1 MKLVYSVCFFASPN
15 VRGAFGDLFHA
26 NFNNCPT
33 LFSTFPKVMA
43 TNSSTSLPQ
52 LSAIY
57 IIKELNICLK
67 SLPGALCISTYIGFS
82 FLFQCPLC
90 IFIIYLGFQRQRSG
104 TPMSHSDFLSYHI
117 VATELMGI
125 LGSLA
130 LICGTYNDLWSL
142 VGLVIVFIY
151 SLGQI
156 IINILT
162 CAEYYLAAVYPITY
176 RTLRN
181 AKGIRIRNISSICVW
196 LFTFGWTSVMI
207 THTRISTIFST
218 FILLCA
224 IVMVSFFCLSVLCV
238 LIGSGPEKGGGANA
252 RVDQTKLKA
261 FYTMM
266 AIMGV
271 MLLTFWGNISM
282 CAMVYIPDL
291 GIMERCIGYCST
303 FWTCLPSGVFHPLLF
318 LKRAGKLTCK
328 KPHKETGQRRQ

>member
-1 MKLVYSVCFFASPN
+1 
-15 VRGAFGDLFHA
+15 
-26 NFNNCPT
+26 
-33 LFSTFPKVMA
+33 MA
-43 TNSSTSLPQ
+43 TNSSTSFPQ

-57 IIKELNICLK
+57 IKELNICLK
-67 SLPGALCISTYIGFS
+67 SLPGALCISTYIS
-82 FLFQCPLC
+82 FNFLIQCPLC
-90 IFIIYLGFQRQRSG
+90 VFIIYLGFQRQRSG
-104 TPMSHSDFLSYHI
+104 TPMSHSDFFIYHI

-130 LICGTYNDLWSL
+130 IICGAYNNLWIMSL

-151 SLGQI
+151 SSGQI

-176 RTLRN
+176 LTLRN
-181 AKGIRIRNISSICVW
+181 AKGIRIRKISSSCVW
-196 LFTFGWTSVMI
+196 LFTFGWTSVTI

-218 FILLCA
+218 CILVCA

-238 LIGSGPEKGGGANA
+238 LIGSGPEKGNGANA

-261 FYTMM
+261 FYVMM

-271 MLLTFWGNISM
+271 LLLKFCGNMSM
-282 CAMVYIPDL
+282 CVMVYIPDL

-303 FWTCLPSGVFHPLLF
+303 VWTCLPSGVFHPLLF
-318 LKRAGKLTCK
+318 LKRAGKLTCIK
-328 KPHKETGQRRQ
+328 KHNETGQRRQ

>member
-1 MKLVYSVCFFASPN
+1 MLILTIFLPFFS
-15 VRGAFGDLFHA
+15 
-26 NFNNCPT
+26 
-33 LFSTFPKVMA
+33 FPEVMA
-43 TNSSTSLPQ
+43 TNSSTSVSL

-57 IIKELNICLK
+57 FKELNICLK
-67 SLPGALCISTYIGFS
+67 SLPGALCISTYISFS
-82 FLFQCPLC
+82 FLFECPLC
-90 IFIIYLGFQRQRSG
+90 IFVIYLGFQRQRSG
-104 TPMSHSDFLSYHI
+104 TPMSHSDFLIYHI

-130 LICGTYNDLWSL
+130 LICGTYNDLWIMSL
-142 VGLVIVFIY
+142 VGLAIVYIY
-151 SLGQI
+151 SFGQI

-176 RTLRN
+176 LTLRN
-181 AKGIRIRNISSICVW
+181 AKGIRIRKISIICVW
-196 LFTFGWTSVMI
+196 LFTFGLTSVTI

-218 FILLCA
+218 CIIVCA

-238 LIGSGPEKGGGANA
+238 LIGSGPEKGGGANP

-261 FYTMM
+261 FYVMM

-271 MLLTFWGNISM
+271 ILLKFWGNMSM

-318 LKRAGKLTCK
+318 LKRAGKLICIKNTK
-328 KPHKETGQRRQ
+328 KQVKEDNRGARHFQSRI